1 MNMKKIFGAAILMA
15 GSTVSAHADL
25 VLDTFEYTSIDPSGN
40 VVSGA
45 KLTFDDDNG
54 AGATFGG
61 LFVTNPDTFGI
72 DSGPGNTVTDTITS
86 AQGTYVGLSA
96 AQGFTVYDLNAS
108 GSPKF
113 LDPELVTGAGTLA
126 ITAGNEVSYSATISY
141 SDPSANIPAFPGPN
155 PQDFASAGEY
165 FYFDVIAA
173 DNANGDS
180 FTVDVTVFDGNGDS
194 STAALTVPTGV
205 ISNQRLLLSFAS
217 FSGVD
222 FEDIV
227 GVVADITALGNALD
241 ISLDEVGIVPEPTSI
256 ALLGLGLLGLGLRS
270 RKKA

>member
-1 MNMKKIFGAAILMA
+1 MNIKKIFGAAILMA
-15 GSTVSAHADL
+15 GSTMSAHADL

-40 VVSGA
+40 IVSGA
-45 KLTFDDDNG
+45 ELTFDDDDG

-61 LFVTNPDTFGI
+61 VTVTSPDTFGV
-72 DSGPGNTVTDTITS
+72 DSGLGTTGSDAITS

-96 AQGFTVYDLNAS
+96 AQGFTVYDLNAT
-108 GSPKF
+108 GSPEF
-113 LDPELVTGAGTLA
+113 LDPELKTGAGTLS
-126 ITAGNEVSYSATISY
+126 IKAGNEVGYSATISY
-141 SDPSANIPAFPGPN
+141 SDPSATIDIPGPN

-180 FTVDVTVFDGNGDS
+180 FSVDVTVFDGMGDS

-222 FEDIV
+222 FEDVV
-227 GVVADITALGNALD
+227 GVVADITALGTALD